1 MESKPWNIYWFSQGQ
16 KKEQLNRMQ
25 EIQFRETSVDI
36 ERIKY
41 NTNVIK
47 TESSKN
53 IDLLQ
58 VKKRSDRIQQQDS
71 VEQQDSAALLLTFS
85 KSLLHM
91 REN

>member
-1 MESKPWNIYWFSQGQ
+1 M
-16 KKEQLNRMQ
+16 R

-41 NTNVIK
+41 NANVIK

-85 KSLLHM
+85 KSLLQM
-91 REN
+91 RENLNYCKQT

>member
-1 MESKPWNIYWFSQGQ
+1 
-16 KKEQLNRMQ
+16 MQ
-25 EIQFRETSVDI
+25 EIQFRESSVDI

>member
-16 KKEQLNRMQ
+16 KKEQLNRMR

-58 VKKRSDRIQQQDS
+58 VKKGGGGGGGGDS
-71 VEQQDSAALLLTFS
+71 VE
-85 KSLLHM
+85 
-91 REN
+91 

>member
-1 MESKPWNIYWFSQGQ
+1 M
-16 KKEQLNRMQ
+16 R

-85 KSLLHM
+85 KSLLQM

>member
-1 MESKPWNIYWFSQGQ
+1 MESTPWNIYWFSQGQ

>member
-1 MESKPWNIYWFSQGQ
+1 
-16 KKEQLNRMQ
+16 MQ

-71 VEQQDSAALLLTFS
+71 VEQQDLAALLLTFS